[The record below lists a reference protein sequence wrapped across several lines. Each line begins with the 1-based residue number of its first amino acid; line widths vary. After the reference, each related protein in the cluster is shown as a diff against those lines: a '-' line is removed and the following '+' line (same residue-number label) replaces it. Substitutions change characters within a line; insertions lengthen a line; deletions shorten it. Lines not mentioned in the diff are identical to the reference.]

1 MKIDNK
7 INPRKKLEFKRFI
20 ITFSMGIFDIIMHYY
35 CLTHQIK
42 PGDIKYMTVW
52 NYNLCSVYIILI
64 TICDMLFF
72 FNKKNLEFFN
82 YILREIISP
91 VVSTNTYLVSI
102 TFWFVI
108 KLMEEIKD
116 KNKPEHSFTN
126 IKNLYVHL
134 VISILISID
143 TIFTEKNEYIFNKMH
158 YLYEILFITVYGLFI
173 FIRFLFS
180 DKTDEDYVYDF
191 FKKISLLNSPLYI
204 IGACTLVFLC
214 YYLYIFLMKFKAKK
228 NLYIRKYIK
237 NDSYKANII

>member
-1 MKIDNK
+1 
-7 INPRKKLEFKRFI
+7 
-20 ITFSMGIFDIIMHYY
+20 MGIFDILMHIY
-35 CLTHQIK
+35 CLIK
-42 PGDIKYMTVW
+42 EHKFGDIKYMTVW
-52 NYNLCSVYIILI
+52 NYSLCSIYLILI
-64 TICDMLFF
+64 TICDTLFF
-72 FNKKNLEFFN
+72 FNKKNLELFN